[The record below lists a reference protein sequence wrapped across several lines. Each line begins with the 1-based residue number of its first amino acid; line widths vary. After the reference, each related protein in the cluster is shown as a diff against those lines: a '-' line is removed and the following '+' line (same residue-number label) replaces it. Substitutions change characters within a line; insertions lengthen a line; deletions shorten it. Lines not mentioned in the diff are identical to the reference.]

1 MTKEIIS
8 IFNFYVATP
17 TYVVYISELID
28 IPELVVPIMISLM
41 EDCC

>member
-28 IPELVVPIMISLM
+28 IPGHGGDRKTCKVMT
-41 EDCC
+41 